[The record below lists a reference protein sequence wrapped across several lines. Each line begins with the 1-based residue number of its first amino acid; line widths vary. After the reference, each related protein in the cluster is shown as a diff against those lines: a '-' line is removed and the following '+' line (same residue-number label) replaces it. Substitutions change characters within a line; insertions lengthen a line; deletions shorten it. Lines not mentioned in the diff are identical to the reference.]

1 MALQLSASIYGINTA
16 AVGTAQGLT
25 LSFPTQGIRI
35 EPASLTLAAGFQQ
48 FNGVTV
54 QSCIQVLPTGLNTN
68 ERRFYSASAV
78 SALVTA
84 ANT

>member
-1 MALQLSASIYGINTA
+1 MALQLSASIYGVNTS

-25 LSFPTQGIRI
+25 MSFPTQGLRI
-35 EPASLTLAAGFQQ
+35 EPASLTLASGSNT

-54 QSCIQVLPTGLNTN
+54 LSCIQLLPTGLNTN
-68 ERRFYSASAV
+68 ERRYYSATAV
-78 SALVTA
+78 ATLVTA